1 MAIIRQILVT
11 LVVLVLMA
19 AAYVKIDPSAGQA
32 LLSSGLPM
40 PGPVREAIAWLA
52 PEGSETPAATAT
64 AGRSRGGGPQLVVVN
79 PVETGRTRTEMRAI
93 GTGEAARSVTVYPD
107 NTTGVIETVAVRSGD
122 EVAAGDPL
130 VVLEHSSEELAVA
143 RARIAIDAA
152 NEKLTRYQR
161 LQQSRTISSVEVN
174 DVIRERDN
182 ARLDLRTAEIALEK
196 RTVRAPIAGRIG
208 ILSVDTGDLVGSQTA
223 IATVD
228 DRAEIKVVFYT
239 PESFVAE
246 LKRDAPVHAVPTAQP
261 GAVFKGRISAIDS
274 RLDEASRT
282 LRTEALVDNGDDT
295 LRPGMSFA
303 VSLSLEGKEFL
314 SVDPL
319 SVVWERTGPIVWK
332 IVDGKAVKAQIS
344 IIERNIDRVL
354 VSSSD
359 LAAGDAVVVEGLQS
373 MRPGIEVRT
382 GPEDR
387 ASPVASGASP
397 VASGASPGSDTGT
410 AGTARERRSQAD
422 AAANRQAGLIGSAV
436 AREMSAPPPAPP
448 GSPSTPG
455 ETSPAAASGGKET
468 GR

>member
-1 MAIIRQILVT
+1 MAMIRQILVT
-11 LVVLVLMA
+11 LVVLVLMG
-19 AAYVKIDPSAGQA
+19 AAYVKLEPSAGRA
-32 LLSSGLPM
+32 LLALDLPM
-40 PGPVREAIAWLA
+40 PAPLRQAIAWLS
-52 PEGSETPAATAT
+52 PPGSEVPAAKTT

-107 NTTGVIETVAVRSGD
+107 NTTGVIETVSVRSGD

-182 ARLDLRTAEIALEK
+182 ARLDLRSAEIALEK
-196 RTVRAPIAGRIG
+196 RTVKAPIGGRIG
-208 ILSVDTGDLVGSQTA
+208 IVSVDTGDLVSSQTA
-223 IATVD
+223 IAKVD
-228 DRAEIKVVFYT
+228 DRRQIKVVFYT

-261 GAVFKGRISAIDS
+261 DAVFKGRISAIDS

-282 LRTEALVDNGDDT
+282 LRTEALVDNAEDT
-295 LRPGMSFA
+295 LRPGMSFT
-303 VSLSLEGKEFL
+303 VSLSLDGEEYL

-332 IVDGKAVKAQIS
+332 IVDGKAAKAPIS

-354 VSSSD
+354 VSSSE
-359 LAAGDAVVVEGLQS
+359 LKAGDAVVVEGLQA

-382 GPEDR
+382 GANDR
-387 ASPVASGASP
+387 ASPIASGATS
-397 VASGASPGSDTGT
+397 GSDTSKAVTPGS
-410 AGTARERRSQAD
+410 RRSQAD
-422 AAANRQAGLIGSAV
+422 AAANGSSGLIRSAV
-436 AREMSAPPPAPP
+436 AQELPVP
-448 GSPSTPG
+448 
-455 ETSPAAASGGKET
+455 PAAARGSLSPAGRPSPAGAPSGGKET
-468 GR
+468 GL